1 MKKLVMALV
10 PALMF
15 GCSSPEDANGDGI
28 ADGVQDPNNVS
39 VVVPSTPKG
48 TVSGQVLTTQ
58 QKPLGGANVSLTVGS
73 SATAKTATTD
83 EAGNFTFQD
92 VPAGAQVLLT
102 FSKDGFASLR
112 ASSVVPDSAG
122 NVPINNGNASFGP
135 VLLSELNGQVKINL
149 VGPTGRPAEGAK
161 ATLDIDPAGTVLFG
175 LSEQTSSKVVVEA
188 VADAQGVLTFDKVPN
203 PIEANRLGA
212 QYRLSVA
219 AMDTNGDGVFETG
232 GLVRVYSSQTLI
244 TSGTVKTES
253 LPYGYNP
260 PAGTLA
266 IDYSNVAALKGSSYL
281 PLFNMIK
288 PGENIYIVFNQP
300 VQSSSVIVGLTDEYG
315 RESLGISKSLAS
327 GGTVLTLTPSQAI
340 QAGREYN
347 LYLRAVAL
355 NGAASGGSVY
365 ATSPSVAFFAG
376 DPANPLAISV
386 ESVKFQE
393 SGTNNGL
400 IDNGELVYVNFN
412 QVMTARLAT
421 SSYAYVFVGA
431 DLNNSGKI
439 GDAPGERDPSTGKIL
454 SATSGFL
461 LAPAEPTAPIATKNP
476 PEKPVFPFNTSGYTT
491 RFRFQ
496 YTPPALPTTPTTYTP
511 FNPTSNI
518 PIYILYSALTPTSD
532 VYESGWGVPQTS
544 DVTISGSSV
553 TPIAVPVAVP

>member
-10 PALMF
+10 PALVF
-15 GCSSPEDANGDGI
+15 GCSSPEDTNGDGI

-39 VVVPSTPKG
+39 VVVPATPKG
-48 TVSGQVLTTQ
+48 TISGQVLTTQ
-58 QKPLGGANVSLTVGS
+58 QKPLVGATVSLTVGS
-73 SATAKTATTD
+73 STTAKTATSD
-83 EAGNFTFQD
+83 DSGNFTFQD

-102 FSKDGFASLR
+102 FSKDGFSSLR
-112 ASSVVPDSAG
+112 ASSAVPDSAG

-135 VLLSELNGQVKINL
+135 VLLSELSGQVKINL
-149 VGPTGRPAEGAK
+149 IGPDGRPAVGAK
-161 ATLDIDPAGTVLFG
+161 ATLEVDPAGIVLFG

-188 VADAQGVLTFDKVPN
+188 VSDAQGVLTFDKVPS
-203 PIEANRLGA
+203 PIEANRFGS

-232 GLVRVYSSQTLI
+232 GLVRNYAASTLI
-244 TSGTVKTES
+244 TSGTVRTEA

-260 PAGTLA
+260 PAGTLG
-266 IDYSNVAALKGSSYL
+266 IDYSNVAALKGGSSL
-281 PLFNMIK
+281 PIFNMIK
-288 PGENIYIVFNQP
+288 PGENIYVVFNQP
-300 VQSSSVIVGLTDEYG
+300 VQSSSIIVGLTDEYG
-315 RESLGISKSLAS
+315 KENLGITKTLAS
-327 GGTVLTLTPSQAI
+327 GGTVLTLTPSQGV
-340 QAGREYN
+340 QAGHEYN

-365 ATSPSVAFFAG
+365 STAPAVAFFGG
-376 DPANPLAISV
+376 DSGSPQAISV

-412 QVMTARLAT
+412 QVMVARLST
-421 SSYAYVFVGA
+421 TPAYVFVGA

-439 GDAPGERDPSTGKIL
+439 GDAIGERDPSTGKIL
-454 SATSGFL
+454 SATSGFPL
-461 LAPAEPTAPIATKNP
+461 SSAEPTAPIATKSP
-476 PEKPVFPFNTSGYTT
+476 PEKPVFPFATSGYTT

-496 YTPPALPTTPTTYTP
+496 YTPPALPTTPATYTP

-518 PIYILYSALTPTSD
+518 PVYILFSALSPAAD
-532 VYESGWGVPQTS
+532 VYESGWGVAQLS

-553 TPIAVPVAVP
+553 APIAVPVAVP